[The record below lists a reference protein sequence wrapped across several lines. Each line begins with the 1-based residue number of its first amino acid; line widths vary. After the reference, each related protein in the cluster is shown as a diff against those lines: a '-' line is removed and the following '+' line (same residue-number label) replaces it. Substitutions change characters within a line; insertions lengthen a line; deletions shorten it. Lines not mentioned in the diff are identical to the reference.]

1 MKIVRGGRI
10 ENSLQDKAKSNPY
23 DVVMVYCRY
32 CEKKID
38 VHVYHS
44 FGKLE
49 YYQIF
54 NLPDKI
60 SKHLDTRNIQCNKC
74 NKSMGI
80 KTFKEVMGEKKYET
94 KVIYLKNGK
103 EKYYKKEK
111 LTYPPCNCG
120 TILNCRCPYLTKYS
134 SFQ

>member
-23 DVVMVYCRY
+23 DVVMVYCKY
-32 CEKKID
+32 CAKKID

-49 YYQIF
+49 YYQIT
-54 NLPDKI
+54 NLPEKI

-74 NKSMGI
+74 NK
-80 KTFKEVMGEKKYET
+80 TFVLEKQLKKSTTDYLLKLDCSTMSAGMESWYEDS
-94 KVIYLKNGK
+94 I
-103 EKYYKKEK
+103 
-111 LTYPPCNCG
+111 P
-120 TILNCRCPYLTKYS
+120 KYS
-134 SFQ
+134 NEMYT

>member
-74 NKSMGI
+74 NK
-80 KTFKEVMGEKKYET
+80 TFVLEKQPKKSTTDYLLKLDCSNMSAGMESWYEDFT
-94 KVIYLKNGK
+94 
-103 EKYYKKEK
+103 
-111 LTYPPCNCG
+111 P
-120 TILNCRCPYLTKYS
+120 KYS
-134 SFQ
+134 KELYS